1 MAAALGSIWEPRI
14 LSILRIV
21 SGLLLMEHGTNKLFN
36 FPAQPDHKA
45 YVLMTLVPGL
55 AGILEALGG
64 LLLTVGLFTRIV
76 AFILS
81 GEMAFAYF
89 MSHAPQN
96 FYPLLNRGDAA
107 ILYCFVFLYLAVAG
121 GGVWSLDQLRAA
133 SPPSPNTTSRKNR
146 KLKRKTRISA
156 TILATTG
163 NGTTFAICICM
174 AVETIPDTTTSPK

>member
-1 MAAALGSIWEPRI
+1 MAAALGSIWEPRM
-14 LSILRIV
+14 LSVLRIV

-36 FPAQPDHKA
+36 FPAQADHKA

-133 SPPSPNTTSRKNR
+133 SPARR
-146 KLKRKTRISA
+146 A
-156 TILATTG
+156 A
-163 NGTTFAICICM
+163 
-174 AVETIPDTTTSPK
+174 